1 MTKDELLKQIHCK
14 TDEERQKAEFY
25 LEMKGVAFH
34 KAILDYLC
42 QEENKTIPIEWSD
55 LSNELRSDKAL
66 RDILYKYL
74 ATLEEYI
81 RAYISNK
88 YEDTATQQ
96 VFWIDTS
103 RYEYNKIKTQLMRGK
118 PLFKTLEDVNFGTLI
133 KQVKSLP
140 EIDKHELFYGI
151 GTDEN
156 LDAVK
161 ELRNAVSHHK
171 FLKLYKFKDC
181 NVDGIDSDSLI
192 ANIQNLRQLLPSLY
206 RFGENGMGGITQE
219 LKKTQF
225 IMLN

>member
-1 MTKDELLKQIHCK
+1 MTKEELLKQIHCK

-25 LEMKGVAFH
+25 LEMKGIAFH
-34 KAILDYLC
+34 KSIFDYLC
-42 QEENKTIPIEWSD
+42 QKENKTIPIEWSD
-55 LSNELRSDKAL
+55 LSKELRSDKAL

-81 RAYISNK
+81 RANISNK

-118 PLFKTLEDVNFGTLI
+118 PLFKTLEDVDFGTLI
-133 KQVKSLP
+133 KQVKALP
-140 EIDKHELFYGI
+140 QVDKQELFGSI

-171 FLKLYKFKDC
+171 FLKSCKFKDC
-181 NVDGIDSDSLI
+181 DVDGRNSDSLI
-192 ANIQNLRQLLPSLY
+192 ANIQNLCQLLPLQY
-206 RFGENGMGGITQE
+206 RFGENGMGGITKE
-219 LKKTQF
+219 LF
-225 IMLN
+225 LIGISL